1 MVGPVDLS
9 RCARI
14 LTMSQEA
21 LIEQAGPIELSLA
34 EWLDL
39 PEEQPGELVD
49 GRLEE
54 EEVPDFVHEAL
65 VALLAHLLGG
75 WAFPRGGMVGGSE
88 VKLVLGKKRG
98 RKPDLVVYLAGS
110 ELPPRRGPVR
120 VPPDVAVE
128 VVSPKPR
135 DTRRDRVDKLADY
148 AAFGIRFYWLVDP
161 ELRLLEILE
170 LGPDGRYVHAL
181 GATAGLLEAVPG
193 CEELVV
199 DLDALWA
206 TVDRLSPEGA

>member
-1 MVGPVDLS
+1 VS
-9 RCARI
+9 RR
-14 LTMSQEA
+14 A
-21 LIEQAGPIELSLA
+21 LIDESGPLELSLA

-39 PEEQPGELVD
+39 SEDEPGELVD

-65 VALLAHLLGG
+65 VALLVHLFAG

-88 VKLVLGKKRG
+88 VKLVLGDRQG
-98 RKPDLVVYLAGS
+98 RKPDLVVYLPS
-110 ELPPRRGPVR
+110 SPMPPGRGPVR

-128 VVSPKPR
+128 VVSPRPR
-135 DTRRDRVDKLADY
+135 DIRRDRVDKLYDY

-161 ELRLLEILE
+161 ELRTLEILE
-170 LGPDGRYVHAL
+170 LGQDGRYVHAL
-181 GATAGLLEAVPG
+181 GATSGTLESVPG
-193 CEELVV
+193 CDGLVV

-206 TVDRLSPEGA
+206 AVDRLTGT

>member
-1 MVGPVDLS
+1 MG
-9 RCARI
+9 
-14 LTMSQEA
+14 QEA
-21 LIEQAGPIELSLA
+21 LIDAGSGELSLS

-65 VALLAHLLGG
+65 VALLAHLFGG

-88 VKLVLGKKRG
+88 VKLVLGEKRG
-98 RKPDLVVYLAGS
+98 RKPDLVVYLPGS
-110 ELPPRRGPVR
+110 QMPPRRGPVK
-120 VPPDVAVE
+120 VAPDIVIE
-128 VVSPKPR
+128 IVSPKPR
-135 DTRRDRVDKLADY
+135 DTRRDRVDKLTDY

-181 GATAGLLEAVPG
+181 GATGGVVEPVPG
-193 CEELVV
+193 CDDLAV
-199 DLDALWA
+199 DLDTIWA
-206 TVDRLSPEGA
+206 TVDRLMSEDG